1 MKEKGVKPWSK
12 KMFMVPN
19 GEREGCHTLVKDT
32 VYGAKWWV
40 VMLDRKCM

>member
-12 KMFMVPN
+12 TMFMVPN
-19 GEREGCHTLVKDT
+19 GEKEGCQTLVKDN